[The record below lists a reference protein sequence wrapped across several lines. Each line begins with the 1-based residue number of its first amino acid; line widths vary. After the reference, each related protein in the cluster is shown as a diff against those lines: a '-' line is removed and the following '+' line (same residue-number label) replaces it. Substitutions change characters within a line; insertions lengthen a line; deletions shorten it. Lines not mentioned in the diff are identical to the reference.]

1 MDTLQEATEPLRL
14 LAFVRPEL
22 HEGPVLYAEG
32 AWSVLLRE
40 RGSWDIGD
48 LNMPMPPHGGLMV
61 FEGWHETSSP
71 DPTEVSFVGDW
82 REMTHWELCRT
93 RFGMTPFP
101 SGGE

>member
-1 MDTLQEATEPLRL
+1 MDDLQQATEPLRL

-22 HEGPVLYAEG
+22 HAGPVLYAEG
-32 AWSVLLRE
+32 EWSVLLRQL
-40 RGSWDIGD
+40 GSSWDIGD

-61 FEGWHETSSP
+61 FEGWHETSP
-71 DPTEVSFVGDW
+71 TDPTEVSFVGDW

-101 SGGE
+101 SN

>member
-1 MDTLQEATEPLRL
+1 MDTQAAEPLRL

-22 HEGPVLYAEG
+22 DQGPVLYAEG
-32 AWSVLLRE
+32 EWSVLLRG

-48 LNMPMPPHGGLMV
+48 MNMPMPPRMGLMV
-61 FEGWHETSSP
+61 FEGWHETSP
-71 DPTEVSFVGDW
+71 TDPTELSFVGAW
-82 REMTHWELCRT
+82 REMTHWELCRA